1 MATIPDTHS
10 DLLSGPV
17 SLATSNPDGYPQVTA
32 VVAVLQDDGKL
43 HTSVNTAR
51 QKYRN
56 LVATPKATVFAIDT
70 GNPYRTIEVRA
81 DAELVADPDK
91 SWSKGFLGDAIDL
104 DAIDGDAERFHVILT
119 PTKVNVVSPGAF

>member
-1 MATIPDTHS
+1 MVSIPDSHA
-10 DLLSGPV
+10 DLVKGTV
-17 SLATSNPDGYPQVTA
+17 SIATQNPDGYPQVTA

-56 LVATPKATVFAIDT
+56 LVATPKATVFAIDPA
-70 GNPYRTIEVRA
+70 NPYRTIEVRA
-81 DAELVADPDK
+81 DAELIADPGK
-91 SWSKGFLGDAIDL
+91 EWSKGFLGDAVDI
-104 DAIDGDAERFHVILT
+104 DAIDGSADRFHVVLT